1 MVIQH
6 HKESSVQT
14 AMKFWYVVLLNLVNH
29 VGVQTI
35 QTSCQLMPEIT
46 AYVKHALALP
56 YRRNCNKHNFY
67 TEITEGIVCKHMTTN
82 RFTKLLTISVD
93 NSVHNVLCD
102 SLTT

>member
-1 MVIQH
+1 M
-6 HKESSVQT
+6 
-14 AMKFWYVVLLNLVNH
+14 VNH

-56 YRRNCNKHNFY
+56 YRRNCNKHNFN
-67 TEITEGIVCKHMTTN
+67 TENTEGIARKHMTTN